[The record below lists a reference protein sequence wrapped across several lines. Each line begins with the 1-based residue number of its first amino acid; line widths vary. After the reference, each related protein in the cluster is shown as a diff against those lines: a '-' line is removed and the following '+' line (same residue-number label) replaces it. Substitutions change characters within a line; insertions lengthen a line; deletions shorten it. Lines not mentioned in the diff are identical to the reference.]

1 MTTMR
6 EPPRAGPIATAVRE
20 LERRRYAAMSAA
32 DVVELAGLL
41 AEQLTYTHSNASR
54 DTKTEYLAMVADGTF
69 DYGPI
74 THTEHDVLVLDDVV
88 LVVGEMRTDAVI
100 HGAPRSIHNAGL
112 SVWVRGGA
120 HGWELAAYQPTPIAR

>member
-1 MTTMR
+1 MTTTR
-6 EPPRAGPIATAVRE
+6 EQRPAQVATAIRE

-32 DVVELAGLL
+32 DIAELDGLL

-54 DTKTEYLAMVADGTF
+54 DTKAEYLAQVTDGTF

-74 THTEHDVLVLDDVV
+74 AHVEHDVVVRDHVV
-88 LVVGEMRTDAVI
+88 LVIGEMTADAVI
-100 HGAPRSIHNAGL
+100 HGAPRSIRNAGL

-120 HGWELAAYQPTPIAR
+120 EGWELAAYQPTPIPR